1 MNALFTKR
9 ELMTAAGI
17 CRSCTPRERNR
28 MLVEKVVRPAMPRI
42 NKATGQ
48 ENDERHMGYLLEY
61 LIWGAGK

>member
-42 NKATGQ
+42 NNATGQ
-48 ENDERHMGYLLEY
+48 VNDERHMGYLLEY